1 MAAVVVEVSTAAAG
15 EVFTQE
21 AVQVFPAAP
30 TRAMA
35 ADIMD
40 TAARTVRADIAA
52 VATVPVAIT
61 VVDIMATA
69 EMVIMAA
76 DIMGMV
82 DMAGMAVADIT
93 DGAADIGATRDMDGA
108 GE

>member
-1 MAAVVVEVSTAAAG
+1 VVVEEVSTEAAG
-15 EVFTQE
+15 EVSTRE
-21 AVQVFPAAP
+21 AVQDIPAAP
-30 TRAMA
+30 TRVMA

-40 TAARTVRADIAA
+40 TAARTVPAAIAA

-69 EMVIMAA
+69 DMVIMAA

-82 DMAGMAVADIT
+82 DMAGMAAEDIT

>member
-1 MAAVVVEVSTAAAG
+1 MAAVVVEVSTTAAG

-61 VVDIMATA
+61 VVDIMA
-69 EMVIMAA
+69 
-76 DIMGMV
+76 MV
-82 DMAGMAVADIT
+82 DMAGMAAADIT
-93 DGAADIGATRDMDGA
+93 DGADDIGATRDTAGA